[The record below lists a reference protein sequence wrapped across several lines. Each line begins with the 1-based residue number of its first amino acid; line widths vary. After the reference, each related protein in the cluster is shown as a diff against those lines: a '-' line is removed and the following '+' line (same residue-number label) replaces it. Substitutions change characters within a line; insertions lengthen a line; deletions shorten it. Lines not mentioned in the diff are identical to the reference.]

1 MLCCNVEAS
10 GVKRLSAW
18 GVIDMQW
25 VRSNIRLGA
34 RLALFAL
41 TVQLLLSFGHF
52 HAVVAQTTPSI
63 QSSQQLPAPSHDSD
77 QHPDDFCA
85 ICAVM
90 ALASTA
96 VAAAPPA
103 LPHPPTFEHAHLTM
117 LALLTTP
124 RSAHT
129 AFRSRAPPIS

>member
-1 MLCCNVEAS
+1 
-10 GVKRLSAW
+10 
-18 GVIDMQW
+18 MQW
-25 VRSNIRLGA
+25 VRSNIRLGG

-41 TVQLLLSFGHF
+41 TVQALLSFGHF
-52 HAVVAQTTPSI
+52 HAIPAQTTPSI
-63 QSSQQLPAPSHDSD
+63 QSSQQLPGPSHDSD

-96 VAAAPPA
+96 VAATPPA
-103 LPHPPTFEHAHLTM
+103 LPQPPTFEHAR
-117 LALLTTP
+117 LTTEASFTAP
-124 RSAHT
+124 RSMYA